1 MSDNKKEVSS
11 LDEYIKEVWENYKDG
26 FEEDAAGEVGIIVED
41 YGRHPDT
48 GAVLVDDSYIG
59 NEEEVK
65 EKAKEMFI
73 DAIIDS
79 PFDYLDVDKVKVLIN
94 KLINKK
100 GVKNETS
107 K

>member
-1 MSDNKKEVSS
+1 MNDKKEEASS
-11 LDEYIKEVWENYKDG
+11 LDEYIKEVWKNYRDG
-26 FEEDAAGEVGIIVED
+26 FEEDAAGEVGIVVED

-48 GAVLVDDSYIG
+48 GAVLVDGSYID

-79 PFDYLDVDKVKVLIN
+79 PFDYLDEDKIRELIN
-94 KLINKK
+94 KLIN
-100 GVKNETS
+100 
-107 K
+107 